1 MNVRLYW
8 KYLVLL
14 LVYAIIINL
23 PFCIYLDEI
32 VNALTNYFSIQ
43 ESGNS
48 SGYLI
53 YAFMILVQVPLVMQ
67 ATQTI
72 LLKLVYLAMAILVA
86 VMNPF
91 SFLTT
96 PYNPWYLVLL
106 TCILFP
112 WLKVAHVLF
121 QLVILIL
128 LLVVSTNEFLA
139 FSYKP
144 SFAFLAFVILYLIG
158 YGFFFMTM
166 TPERFRPVFTFINW
180 IKNGIVYLWDILLYY
195 VMMIFRLP
203 SAFLFAIL
211 GIVGFA
217 LVHLYIRTI
226 SKQTYG
232 GEVLVH
238 KPIPLDKVSSYTVPV
253 NYHYTLSF
261 WFYIYPSAPSYA
273 QSSTEYTNV
282 LLHGDSVLIAYNG
295 EKNKMEVKLKG
306 DSMVEVE
313 VPLQK
318 WNHMALIYTNGIM
331 DTFMNGKLIQ
341 SETWTPHTL
350 TKDGMI
356 GANNGIRGNICNVT
370 YYDDVKSHAFV
381 KALYKEF
388 KDLNP
393 PIV

>member
-1 MNVRLYW
+1 MNIQLYW

-14 LVYAIIINL
+14 LVYAIVVNI

-32 VNALTNYFSIQ
+32 SSSITNYFSIQ
-43 ESGNS
+43 DSGNN

-53 YAFMILVQVPLVMQ
+53 YAFMILVQIPLVMH
-67 ATQTI
+67 TTPTI
-72 LLKLVYLAMAILVA
+72 LLKLLYLVMAIFVA
-86 VMNPF
+86 VMNPY

-96 PYNPWYLVLL
+96 PYNPWYLIVL

-112 WLKVAHVLF
+112 CLKVAHVVV
-121 QLVILIL
+121 QLMILIL

-139 FSYKP
+139 FWYKP
-144 SFAFLAFVILYLIG
+144 SFAFLVFVVLYSLG
-158 YGFFFMTM
+158 YAVFFITLS
-166 TPERFRPVFTFINW
+166 PERFRPLLHVFNW
-180 IKNGIVYLWDILLYY
+180 IKDIVVYGWDILVYY

-203 SAFLFAIL
+203 TAFLFAIL
-211 GIVGFA
+211 SIVGLA
-217 LVHLYIRTI
+217 LIHLYIRTI
-226 SKQTYG
+226 SKKTYG
-232 GEVLVH
+232 GELLVH

-295 EKNKMEVKLKG
+295 EKNKIEVKLKG
-306 DSMVEVE
+306 DSMVKAD

-331 DTFMNGKLIQ
+331 DTFMNGTLIQ
-341 SETWTPHTL
+341 SETWAPHTL
-350 TKDGMI
+350 TKEVMI
-356 GANNGIRGNICNVT
+356 GANNGIHGNICNVM
-370 YYDDVKSHAFV
+370 YYDTVKSHAFV
-381 KALYKEF
+381 QSLYKEF
-388 KDLNP
+388 KRLNP

>member
-14 LVYAIIINL
+14 LVYAIVVNI
-23 PFCIYLDEI
+23 PFLIYLDEI
-32 VNALTNYFSIQ
+32 SSSITNYFSIQ
-43 ESGNS
+43 DSGNN

-53 YAFMILVQVPLVMQ
+53 YALMILVQIPLIMQ
-67 ATQTI
+67 VTQTI
-72 LLKLVYLAMAILVA
+72 LFKLLYLAMAIFVA
-86 VMNPF
+86 VLNPY

-96 PYNPWYLVLL
+96 PYNPWFLILL

-112 WLKVAHVLF
+112 SLKVAHIVF
-121 QLVILIL
+121 QLLILVL

-139 FSYKP
+139 FWYKP
-144 SFAFLAFVILYLIG
+144 SFAFLAFVILYMVG
-158 YGFFFMTM
+158 YAVFFITF
-166 TPERFRPVFTFINW
+166 TPERFRPVFNFINW
-180 IKNGIVYLWDILLYY
+180 MKNNIVYGWDILVYY

-203 SAFLFAIL
+203 TAFLGAIVA
-211 GIVGFA
+211 IIGFA
-217 LVHLYIRTI
+217 LLHLYIRTI
-226 SKQTYG
+226 SKKTYG

-238 KPIPLDKVSSYTVPV
+238 KPTPLDKVSSYTVPV

-295 EKNKMEVKLKG
+295 EKNKMEVKLKW
-306 DSMVEVE
+306 DKMVEVE

-318 WNHMALIYTNGIM
+318 WNHMALIYANGIM
-331 DTFMNGKLIQ
+331 DTFMNGELIQ
-341 SETWTPHTL
+341 SETWSPHTL
-350 TKDGMI
+350 TPEGMI
-356 GANNGIRGNICNVT
+356 GANNGVRGNICSVM
-370 YYDDVKSHAFV
+370 YYDEVKPHAFV
-381 KALYKEF
+381 QALYKEF
-388 KDLNP
+388 KHLNP

>member
-14 LVYAIIINL
+14 LVYAIVVNI
-23 PFCIYLDEI
+23 PFLIYLDEI
-32 VNALTNYFSIQ
+32 SSSITNYFSIQ
-43 ESGNS
+43 DSGNN

-53 YAFMILVQVPLVMQ
+53 YALMILVQIPLIMQ
-67 ATQTI
+67 VTQTI
-72 LLKLVYLAMAILVA
+72 LFKLLYLAMAIFVA
-86 VMNPF
+86 VLNPY

-96 PYNPWYLVLL
+96 PYNPWFLILL

-112 WLKVAHVLF
+112 SLKVAHIVF
-121 QLVILIL
+121 QLLILVL

-139 FSYKP
+139 FWYKP
-144 SFAFLAFVILYLIG
+144 SFAFLAFVILYMVG
-158 YGFFFMTM
+158 YAVFFITF
-166 TPERFRPVFTFINW
+166 TPERFRPVFNFINW
-180 IKNGIVYLWDILLYY
+180 MKNNIVYGWDILVYY

-203 SAFLFAIL
+203 TAFLGAIVAIIGFAIL
-211 GIVGFA
+211 
-217 LVHLYIRTI
+217 HLYIRTI
-226 SKQTYG
+226 SKKTYG

-238 KPIPLDKVSSYTVPV
+238 KPTPLDKVSSYTVPV

-295 EKNKMEVKLKG
+295 QENKMEVKLKG
-306 DSMVEVE
+306 DKMVEVE

-318 WNHMALIYTNGIM
+318 WNHMALIYANGIM
-331 DTFMNGKLIQ
+331 DTFMNGELIQ
-341 SETWTPHTL
+341 SETWSPHTL
-350 TKDGMI
+350 TKEGMI
-356 GANNGIRGNICNVT
+356 GANNGVRGNICSVM
-370 YYDDVKSHAFV
+370 YYDEVKPHAFV
-381 KALYKEF
+381 QALYKEF
-388 KDLNP
+388 KHLNP

>member
-14 LVYAIIINL
+14 LVYAIVVNI
-23 PFCIYLDEI
+23 PFLIYLDEI
-32 VNALTNYFSIQ
+32 SSSITNYFSIQ
-43 ESGNS
+43 DSGNN

-53 YAFMILVQVPLVMQ
+53 YALMILVQIPLIMQ
-67 ATQTI
+67 VTQTI
-72 LLKLVYLAMAILVA
+72 LFKLLYLAMAIFVA
-86 VMNPF
+86 VLNPY

-96 PYNPWYLVLL
+96 PYNPWYLIVL

-112 WLKVAHVLF
+112 SLKVAHIVF
-121 QLVILIL
+121 QLLILVL

-139 FSYKP
+139 FWYKP
-144 SFAFLAFVILYLIG
+144 SFAFLAFVILYMVG
-158 YGFFFMTM
+158 YAVFFITF
-166 TPERFRPVFTFINW
+166 TPERFRPVFNFINW
-180 IKNGIVYLWDILLYY
+180 MKNNIVYGWDILVYY

-203 SAFLFAIL
+203 TAFLGAIVAIIGFAIL
-211 GIVGFA
+211 
-217 LVHLYIRTI
+217 HLYIRTI
-226 SKQTYG
+226 SKKTYG

-238 KPIPLDKVSSYTVPV
+238 KPTPLDKVSSYTVPV

-295 EKNKMEVKLKG
+295 QENKMEVKLKG
-306 DSMVEVE
+306 DKMVEVE

-318 WNHMALIYTNGIM
+318 WNHMALIYANGIM
-331 DTFMNGKLIQ
+331 DTFMNGELIQ
-341 SETWTPHTL
+341 SETWSPHTL
-350 TKDGMI
+350 TKEGMI
-356 GANNGIRGNICNVT
+356 GANNGVRGNICSVM
-370 YYDDVKSHAFV
+370 YYDEVKPHAFV
-381 KALYKEF
+381 QALYKEF
-388 KDLNP
+388 KHLNP

>member
-14 LVYAIIINL
+14 LVYAIVVNI
-23 PFCIYLDEI
+23 PFLIYLDEI
-32 VNALTNYFSIQ
+32 SSSITNYFSIQ
-43 ESGNS
+43 DSGNN

-53 YAFMILVQVPLVMQ
+53 YALMILVQIPLIMQ
-67 ATQTI
+67 VTQTI
-72 LLKLVYLAMAILVA
+72 LFKLLYLAMAIFVA
-86 VMNPF
+86 VLNPY

-96 PYNPWYLVLL
+96 PYNPWYLIVL

-112 WLKVAHVLF
+112 SLKVAHIVF
-121 QLVILIL
+121 QLLILVL

-139 FSYKP
+139 FWYKP
-144 SFAFLAFVILYLIG
+144 SFAFLAFVILYMVG
-158 YGFFFMTM
+158 YAVFFITF
-166 TPERFRPVFTFINW
+166 TPERFRPVFNFINW
-180 IKNGIVYLWDILLYY
+180 MKNNIVYGWDILVYY

-203 SAFLFAIL
+203 TAFLGAIVA
-211 GIVGFA
+211 IIGFA
-217 LVHLYIRTI
+217 LLHLYIRTI
-226 SKQTYG
+226 SKKTYG

-238 KPIPLDKVSSYTVPV
+238 KPTPLDKVSSYTVPV

-295 EKNKMEVKLKG
+295 QENKMEVKLKG
-306 DSMVEVE
+306 DKMVEVE

-318 WNHMALIYTNGIM
+318 WNHMALIYANGIM
-331 DTFMNGKLIQ
+331 DTFMNGELIQ
-341 SETWTPHTL
+341 SETWSPHTL
-350 TKDGMI
+350 TKEGMI
-356 GANNGIRGNICNVT
+356 GANNGVRGNICSVM
-370 YYDDVKSHAFV
+370 YYDEVKPHAFV
-381 KALYKEF
+381 QALYKEF
-388 KDLNP
+388 KHLNP